1 MSRSKKKLQPPL
13 VPNLT
18 CSKCGSNRIIQN
30 AEIKPRDGGIPPSLS
45 LEVLT
50 GEKTMFGL
58 GEKIEYAWVYANLC
72 VDCRHIDLLVPED
85 DAEKLWKA
93 YQDKNNGLK

>member
-1 MSRSKKKLQPPL
+1 
-13 VPNLT
+13 
-18 CSKCGSNRIIQN
+18 
-30 AEIKPRDGGIPPSLS
+30 
-45 LEVLT
+45 
-50 GEKTMFGL
+50 MFGL